1 MISHYLFVLLFANSI
16 PMKKYLIIVSSI
28 VMLVCVGCT
37 SSKWAESDR
46 WFESGKAVNDSLV
59 DVFYIVSTEILDEK
73 DGQGR
78 DSYIGK
84 LTEEERKAIDAE
96 LKYAQDM
103 FGDSFNYFA
112 PYYEQFTMSS
122 INLSPEEF
130 KGVRHHAMEDVKE
143 AFQYYLHHLNN
154 GRPYILA
161 GFSQGGM
168 HLIDILRDI
177 DPKDYERMVAAYSIG
192 YRLSADDLSHPCVKA
207 AEGADDRGVIVSFNS
222 VASVDDIWP
231 VVNEGAATC
240 INPVN
245 YCTDATPATF
255 TFEGDTLTVS
265 VDTTNNVLIV
275 DSKKIDTYRFPVLER
290 FCKPGNLHHFD
301 LLFYKDAIRRNVMQ
315 RSK

>member
-1 MISHYLFVLLFANSI
+1 
-16 PMKKYLIIVSSI
+16 MKKNIAIIISI
-28 VMLVCVGCT
+28 VMLVCVGCS
-37 SSKWAESDR
+37 SSKWMESDS

-59 DVFYIVSTEILDEK
+59 DVFYIVSTEILEEK

-96 LKYAQDM
+96 LNYAKHM
-103 FGDSFNYFA
+103 FGDSVNFFA

-122 INLSPEEF
+122 INLAPEKF
-130 KGVRHHAMEDVKE
+130 KEVRHHAMEDVKE
-143 AFQYYLHHLNN
+143 AFRYYLHHLNG

-177 DPKDYERMVAAYSIG
+177 DPADYERMVAAYSIG

-207 AEGADDRGVIVSFNS
+207 AEGADDRGVVVSFNS
-222 VASVDDIWP
+222 VVSVDDIWP
-231 VVNEGAATC
+231 VVSEGAATC

-245 YCTDATPATF
+245 YRTDATPASF
-255 TFEGDTLTVS
+255 TFDGDTLTVS
-265 VDTTNNVLIV
+265 VDTANNVLLV
-275 DSKKIDTYRFPVLER
+275 SSPKIESYRFPVLER

-301 LLFYKDAIRRNVMQ
+301 LLFYEEYIRKNAMQ
-315 RSK
+315 RKKQ